1 MPSAVDYPVPEELD
15 DPRFRRLFDYWLS
28 KHRDALLPGRAE
40 IDPLEI
46 PELLGN
52 INLIDVVRENG
63 VMRFLYR
70 VWGTAVTD
78 LYGSDHTDK
87 FADEIA
93 LPTNSDEIQRVLRE
107 STGSGKPHFWQIPL
121 PIENHDFKSNRR
133 LLLPLASDGVNV
145 DKFIALILGDARR

>member
-1 MPSAVDYPVPEELD
+1 MSPTADYPVPEELD

-28 KHRDALLPGRAE
+28 KHRDELLPGRAE

-52 INLIDVVRENG
+52 INLIDVVHEDG
-63 VMRFLYR
+63 SIRFLYR

-78 LYGSDHTDK
+78 LYGHDHTDK
-87 FADEIA
+87 FADEIP
-93 LPTNSDEIQRVLRE
+93 LPTKSDAIQRVLE
-107 STGSGKPHFWQIPL
+107 ASAQSGKPHFWQVPL
-121 PIENHDFKSNRR
+121 PVENHDFKSNRR